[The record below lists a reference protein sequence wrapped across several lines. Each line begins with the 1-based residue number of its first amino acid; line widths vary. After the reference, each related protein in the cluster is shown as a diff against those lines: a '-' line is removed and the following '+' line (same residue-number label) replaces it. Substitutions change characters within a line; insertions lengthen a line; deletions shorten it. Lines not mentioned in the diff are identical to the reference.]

1 MKSKIFVVLIL
12 VLLSACSSQP
22 SVNDDV
28 TTKASQQITLN
39 VGLYPY
45 VPRPEQFKKVLIEE
59 WNAMQTGITLN
70 VITDDKVWDGGYR
83 TSPENLDVFVFD
95 ALFLNKYRNQ
105 DLLEPFLTQEI
116 NPAGLDDFLPYAIN
130 GVKNS
135 DNQTYAGIP
144 LLGCTNIL
152 FYKKNLNITPSSTLA
167 EVKKA
172 VKTCRY
178 TGIVPGAGDKN
189 GMMLDISGSTTNGTF
204 YVATQYA
211 MHGKYPFPTPSSID
225 EKVTQRLTELMEMS
239 SYLNSTNGD
248 LQPYQRGIWFGEGH
262 GNSFVGFTED
272 MWGISQ
278 GNGKKLPDD
287 FSFMPL
293 PLWNPGET
301 SKPLFF
307 ADVIG
312 VNAKSKNLTHA
323 KKLAALLG
331 SKKVVVKSSTGATQD
346 GVPQYLL
353 LTLKSAFDELAVS
366 YPIYKDMKHV
376 ASNPDINMFTLSTDL
391 YTWFDSNKSAIRT
404 DVREDFSCG
413 CDKTTNVF
421 LVAANAAQECS
432 KTCGKLGWSGQ
443 WTSER
448 PFVPE
453 SAKGVCGCNACD
465 IPTSP

>member
-1 MKSKIFVVLIL
+1 MKSKIVLIL
-12 VLLSACSSQP
+12 YLVILSACSSQP
-22 SVNDDV
+22 SVNDD
-28 TTKASQQITLN
+28 TTFQSAQQTTLT

-45 VPRPEQFKKVLIEE
+45 VPRPEQFKKVLIAE
-59 WNAMQTGITLN
+59 WDALQTGITLQ
-70 VITDDKVWDGGYR
+70 VITDYKLWDGGYK
-83 TSPENLDVFVFD
+83 TSPDNLDVFVFD
-95 ALFLNKYRNQ
+95 ALFLNRYRKQN
-105 DLLEPFLTQEI
+105 LLEPLLPQEI
-116 NPAGLDDFLPYAIN
+116 NPDGLDDFLPYAIN

-135 DNQTYAGIP
+135 DNQTYSGIP

-167 EVKKA
+167 DVKKA

-178 TGIVPGAGDKN
+178 TGTVPGAGDKN

-211 MHGKYPFPTPSSID
+211 IQGKYPFPTPTSID
-225 EKVTQRLTELMEMS
+225 EKVTERLTELMEMS

-248 LQPYQRGIWFGEGH
+248 LQPYQRGIWFGEGY

-293 PLWNPGET
+293 PLWNAGET
-301 SKPLFF
+301 NKPLFF

-312 VNAKSKNLTHA
+312 VNANSKNLAPA

-331 SKKVVVKSSTGATQD
+331 SKKVVVKSSTGETQD

-353 LTLKSAFDELAVS
+353 LTRKSAFDELGSS
-366 YPIYKDMKHV
+366 YPIYKEMKRI
-376 ASNPDINMFTLSTDL
+376 ASNPDINMFTLTDDFNA
-391 YTWFDSNKSAIRT
+391 WFDSNKSAIRT
-404 DVREDFSCG
+404 DIRENFSCG
-413 CDKTTNVF
+413 CDKPTDVF
-421 LVAANAAQECS
+421 LVAANAAQECT
-432 KTCGKLGWSGQ
+432 KACGSLGWNGQ
-443 WTSER
+443 WTSEA
-448 PFVPE
+448 PFVLEP
-453 SAKGVCGCNACD
+453 ARGACGCNACD
-465 IPTSP
+465 LPTSQ